1 MTIAEMKAETVRLVN
16 EANGLQQTADTQGRA
31 LTAEEQ
37 VAIDN
42 NLSKFESLT
51 AEIER
56 RERIENAASVLGKPA
71 PRKTGPGSIKTTE
84 RQEFRNSGEFFRAVA
99 LAEQGGGVDPRLIT
113 NAAGDYVQEGT
124 SADGGYLAPTE
135 ARTDLLQIIASPN
148 GIWGRLDPLFCST
161 NSVTLP
167 YDENPDW
174 AGTGIHTH
182 SQSEATAYTASTP
195 IFGQHSITLAKHGAL
210 VYVTE
215 EMLSDV
221 ANIGSYVQTKSARK
235 LAWTMNAAAYTAM
248 KGAGSVKTVAKTSGA
263 AAASGPD
270 LDNLEAMWV
279 GLYTGFREN
288 SVWIANPNLEPV
300 FRQLVLGTYNP
311 VYMPAGGIS
320 AAPYSTLYGRP
331 VIFSELAA
339 AKGTV
344 GDVMLVDPTSF
355 FGVVKNGGV
364 QNSISAHFKFDSDL
378 VAYKCSARFAVASKL
393 AGVITRPDN
402 TTCSNVVVLA
412 TRA

>member
-84 RQEFRNSGEFFRAVA
+84 RQEFRNTGEFFRAVA

-135 ARTDLLQIIASPN
+135 ARTDLLSVIASPE
-148 GIWGRLDPLFCST
+148 GIWGRLDPLYCST

-167 YDENPDW
+167 FDENPDW
-174 AGTGIHTH
+174 AGTGIHSH
-182 SQSEATAYTASTP
+182 SQAEASAYTASTP
-195 IFGQHSITLAKHGAL
+195 VFGQHSITLAKHGVL
-210 VYVTE
+210 TYVTE
-215 EMLSDV
+215 EMLQDV
-221 ANIGSYVQTKSARK
+221 ANIGAYVQAKSAKK
-235 LAWTMNAAAYTAM
+235 LAWTMSVTAYTAM
-248 KGAGSVKTVAKTSGA
+248 KGAGSIKTVAKTAGA

-279 GLYTGFREN
+279 GCYTPYRQN
-288 SVWIANPNLEPV
+288 AIWIANPNLEPV
-300 FRQLVLGTYNP
+300 LRALVLGTYNP

-320 AAPYSTLYGRP
+320 TTPYSTLYGRP

-344 GDVMLVDPTSF
+344 GDIMLVDPSTF
-355 FGVVKNGGV
+355 YGCVKNSGV
-364 QNSISAHFKFDSDL
+364 QNSVSAHFKFDSDL
-378 VAYKCSARFAVASKL
+378 VAYKCSARFAAASKL
-393 AGVITRPDN
+393 SAVITRPDS